1 MPKDQDELDKL
12 IDQIPEQRIQSALT
26 KMASILSDLED
37 EVQTIQEENTKKR
50 DLSNLYENKFT
61 ASQIYPVGGG
71 SVVG

>member
-1 MPKDQDELDKL
+1 MPNDQDELEKL
-12 IDQIPEQRIQSALT
+12 IDHIPEQRIQSALT

-37 EVQTIQEENTKKR
+37 EVQTMQEEITKKR

-61 ASQIYPVGGG
+61 ASQKHPVGGG

>member
-37 EVQTIQEENTKKR
+37 EVQTIQEENTTQR

-61 ASQIYPVGGG
+61 ASQKHPVGGG